1 MATLLGK
8 TMLKRQALKL
18 TLSVAALVPVVLTGC
33 QSSPLSPQ
41 MAAAPGGMPSMASS
55 PVPPPS
61 PGSYATPSMEQAT
74 RPAIAGQHVHA
85 AGQPCPHCHVENP
98 LSKSIEVFGMSSAD
112 ITMSQRSN
120 IPGTYVQPV
129 SYNSDDP
136 NCCPPQRPANSF
148 QTPQLPAP
156 GTLTGGHFIPGDELI
171 CDGGDEGITVAVDS
185 EWTVRGL
192 DSEDTIAHF
201 DTLAGERRIEA
212 SNRVCIYAPRFGS
225 VRKTYG
231 IASNANFQQLAGV
244 DNQVAMVEI
253 EEVDITSTTLQQ
265 LQPRGQVGSKS
276 PSTFRDRTRGMELE
290 NRVASSAFKNRFAT
304 FEDLSI
310 IRFGTFDQNEKAR
323 LAEGLAAAETWGR
336 IEAPQAVI
344 DNLTVDSIGTGVPAA
359 ETVLV
364 EKPEGKPELRIVKVA
379 SAKEALPG
387 DIIEFT
393 LRFDN
398 VGNETIGNVTLLD
411 HLSPRLEVIDGSAEC
426 NVEAEFF
433 VTEQDRG
440 TQIFRAE
447 IVEPL
452 PAGQGGIV
460 RFKCRVR

>member
-1 MATLLGK
+1 
-8 TMLKRQALKL
+8 MLKRRALQI
-18 TLSVAALVPVVLTGC
+18 TLSVAALLPAGLTGC
-33 QSSPLSPQ
+33 QSSPWSPQ
-41 MAAAPGGMPSMASS
+41 AGSAPGVMPTLANS
-55 PVPPPS
+55 PVPPPC
-61 PGSYATPSMEQAT
+61 PGSYNNPTVGPATLQT
-74 RPAIAGQHVHA
+74 VTGQHSHT

-98 LSKSIEVFGMSSAD
+98 LSKPIEVFGMSSAD
-112 ITMSQRSN
+112 VTVSQGQHTSDRF
-120 IPGTYVQPV
+120 VHPV
-129 SYNSDDP
+129 SYNADDP
-136 NCCPPQRPANSF
+136 NCCPPQSPMSPF
-148 QTPQLPAP
+148 PTPQLPAP
-156 GTLTGGHFIPGDELI
+156 GTSTGGHFIPGDELI
-171 CDGGDEGITVAVDS
+171 CDGGDEGIGVAVDS

-192 DSEDTIAHF
+192 DSEDTVAHF
-201 DTLAGERRIEA
+201 DTLSGERRIEA

-244 DNQVAMVEI
+244 DNQIAMVEI

-290 NRVASSAFKNRFAT
+290 NRVASAAFKNRFAT

-310 IRFGTFDQNEKAR
+310 IRFGIFKQGEKAR
-323 LAEGLAAAETWGR
+323 LAEGLTAAESWGR

-387 DIIEFT
+387 DVIEFT

-411 HLSPRLEVIDGSAEC
+411 HLSPRVEVIDGSAEC
-426 NVEAEFF
+426 NVKADFF

-440 TQIFRAE
+440 TQVFRAE